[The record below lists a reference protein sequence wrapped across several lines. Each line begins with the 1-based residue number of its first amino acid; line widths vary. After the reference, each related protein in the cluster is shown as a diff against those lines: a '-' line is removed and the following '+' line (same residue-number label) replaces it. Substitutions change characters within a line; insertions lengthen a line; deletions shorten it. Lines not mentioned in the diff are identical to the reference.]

1 VPTHGLKVKE
11 STVNKS
17 EQRKAEREAGF
28 DLEELVS
35 KYGVVMLFN
44 LLLKRLLIQRENYLD
59 QIADQQQTIKKL
71 GKMLK
76 HGDPNAQDQTDQ
88 K

>member
-1 VPTHGLKVKE
+1 M
-11 STVNKS
+11 NKS

-28 DLEELVS
+28 DLEELIS

-71 GKMLK
+71 GKMLE
-76 HGDPNAQDQTDQ
+76 HGDPNAQNQTN
-88 K
+88 KK